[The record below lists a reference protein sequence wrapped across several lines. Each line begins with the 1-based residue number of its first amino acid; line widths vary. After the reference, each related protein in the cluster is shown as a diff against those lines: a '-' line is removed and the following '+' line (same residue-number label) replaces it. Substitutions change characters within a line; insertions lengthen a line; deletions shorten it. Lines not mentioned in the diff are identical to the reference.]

1 MLNSKYSNPLIVAAF
16 SNKFFSSKTSSPVK
30 NSYLPTVPDDK
41 AEALAARLSKLHRAF
56 VCLIFFTIAVIVSL
70 TVTL

>member
-1 MLNSKYSNPLIVAAF
+1 MPNSKYSNPLIVPAF

-41 AEALAARLSKLHRAF
+41 ALALAARLSKLY
-56 VCLIFFTIAVIVSL
+56 
-70 TVTL
+70 

>member
-16 SNKFFSSKTSSPVK
+16 SNKFFSNKTSSPVK
-30 NSYLPTVPDDK
+30 NSYLPTVPDNK
-41 AEALAARLSKLHRAF
+41 AEAARLSKLYRAF